1 MGEYN
6 HKYNVW
12 ECISL
17 RSRIFFSFSPTKTI
31 IIMFSMA
38 GGKEKIVT
46 NLKRDF
52 FYFSQFPH
60 EPEILAIPARNGC
73 QEFRAVRYLAG
84 L

>member
-1 MGEYN
+1 M
-6 HKYNVW
+6 HF
-12 ECISL
+12 SAQPD
-17 RSRIFFSFSPTKTI
+17 FFSFSPTKTI